1 MKKEKSSK
9 NKDITTLLVTGRSAF
24 PEIIN
29 QIRLAKQEIVVHM
42 FIWRE
47 DEIGLNVAEEL
58 LEAADRG
65 VSITI
70 EKDRYGLLL
79 EYAEESQR
87 SFFHSPNLIDRIMI
101 KILCLTNNKELLN
114 NHLYTDRN
122 KLYYKLKNH
131 PNVIMIDDIKT
142 KDHSKYY
149 IFDKK
154 IMILGG
160 INIEDKEIYVDLKGR
175 TYYDYMVKIDDEN
188 IVTEF
193 LDKKE
198 NPHNISNLFRLNTKE
213 PVKCFELKDSFLEL
227 INESKKELIIIMAYF
242 APLKDIL
249 TAIYSAMERGVSVKI
264 FISKISNYMDDS
276 NKLTISKL
284 LSKNKELQGNLSIF
298 MTDYMLHAKL
308 IMNEKRIIVGSC
320 NITDK
325 AFTKL
330 SELDVVVGNE
340 DSLFARQVNNSI
352 EELLNNSIQIKDSD
366 EIKFNHIMA
375 FLESIIMK

>member
-1 MKKEKSSK
+1 MKKERSSK
-9 NKDITTLLVTGRSAF
+9 NKDIMTLLVTGRSAF

-47 DEIGLNVAEEL
+47 DKIGLSIAEEL
-58 LEAADRG
+58 LKAADRG

-87 SFFHSPNLIDRIMI
+87 SFFHSPDLIDRIMI

-154 IMILGG
+154 IIILGG

-198 NPHNISNLFRLNTKE
+198 NPQISNLFRLNTKE
-213 PVKCFELKDSFLEL
+213 PVKCFELKDSFLEI

-242 APLKDIL
+242 APLKEIMSSIYD
-249 TAIYSAMERGVSVKI
+249 AIKRGVSVKI
-264 FISKISNYMDDS
+264 IISKSSNYMDDS

-330 SELDVVVGNE
+330 SELDVVVGND

-366 EIKFNHIMA
+366 ANKFNHIMA